1 MSKCALTKK
10 LAAKNIL
17 LKLLLECC
25 GCFAFGFEVWLLRR
39 ISSIGRRCALTK
51 KAAPKTFA
59 KVVVGREHFEVEVN
73 WVLIVQETLE

>member
-1 MSKCALTKK
+1 LRKCALTKK

-73 WVLIVQETLE
+73 WGLIVQENLE